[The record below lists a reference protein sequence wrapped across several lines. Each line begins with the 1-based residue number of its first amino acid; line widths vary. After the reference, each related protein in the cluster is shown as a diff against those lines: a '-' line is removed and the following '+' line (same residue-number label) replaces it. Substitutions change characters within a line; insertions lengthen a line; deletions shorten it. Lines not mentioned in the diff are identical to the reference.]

1 MQTMSAQAL
10 RMAVVNAASNDPAF
24 LEALANDGA
33 KAVTAKF
40 GNQPLKVQVSLE
52 SPSEL
57 PILIP
62 EKTDKLARSLAHIA
76 TEVGDRK
83 PTRSEFE
90 AIVINK
96 AWTDPSFLKDLRANP
111 QATIDGALKKY
122 EAGGL
127 PQGVT
132 VRLFEEKPGECLI
145 VLPAPS
151 TSAELSDAQL
161 EAVAGGI
168 VGIDDVIVGA
178 IVGAIAGEV
187 VHQVLN

>member
-10 RMAVVNAASNDPAF
+10 RMAVVNAASNDPTF
-24 LEALANDGA
+24 LTALANDGA

-40 GNQPLKVQVSLE
+40 GNQPLNVQVSLE

-76 TEVGDRK
+76 KEVGDRK

-96 AWTDPSFLKDLRANP
+96 AWTDASFLKELRANP

-122 EAGGL
+122 ETGGL
-127 PQGVT
+127 PLGVT
-132 VRLFEEKPGECLI
+132 VRLFEEKPGDCLI
-145 VLPAPS
+145 VLPVPT

-168 VGIDDVIVGA
+168 IGVDDLIVGA

-187 VHQVLN
+187 VHQILN

>member
-24 LEALANDGA
+24 LQALANDGA
-33 KAVTAKF
+33 KAVAAKF
-40 GNQPLKVQVSLE
+40 GNQPLNVQVSLE

-83 PTRSEFE
+83 PSRSEFE
-90 AIVINK
+90 AIVIHR
-96 AWTDPSFLKDLRANP
+96 AWTDASFLKDLRANP
-111 QATIDGALKKY
+111 QGTIDTVLKKY
-122 EAGGL
+122 ESGGL

-145 VLPAPS
+145 VLPTPNS
-151 TSAELSDAQL
+151 SAELSDAQL
-161 EAVAGGI
+161 EAVAGGVI
-168 VGIDDVIVGA
+168 GIDDLIAGA
-178 IVGAIAGEV
+178 IVGAVAGEV
-187 VHQVLN
+187 VHQIMN